1 MALRKQNGFSLLELT
16 IAIGISMILA
26 AVTIFAF
33 QPALRQKHVDD
44 AYNLTLMALR
54 KARDS
59 AAADMRIYLVTF
71 VAPNPGIDG
80 GTITVTQDIV
90 GGPVLFSATLPPD
103 VTFHVE
109 PGVPNSP
116 TVAPTTPDG
125 FGSAN
130 AGAFDFDQPP
140 SGAGGSN
147 LIYFYPDG
155 SAQDN
160 GPNGV
165 AVNNGVVYLGIP
177 GQLPTCRA
185 VSLWGYTGRVR
196 GWQLV
201 QIAGVWTWRQK

>member
-1 MALRKQNGFSLLELT
+1 MASRKQNGFSLLELT
-16 IAIGISMILA
+16 IAVGISMILC

-33 QPALRQKHVDD
+33 QPVLKAKHVDD

-54 KARDS
+54 KARDA
-59 AAADMRIYLVTF
+59 AAADMRIYVVTF
-71 VAPNPGIDG
+71 TAAVPGVNG
-80 GTITVTQDIV
+80 GTITVTQDI
-90 GGPVLFSATLPPD
+90 PNPPTLFTATLPPD

-109 PGVPNSP
+109 PGVPVSN
-116 TVAPTTPDG
+116 TVAPTTPDS
-125 FGSAN
+125 FGT
-130 AGAFDFDQPP
+130 AGAGPFDFDQPP

-160 GPNGV
+160 GPNGG

-177 GQLPTCRA
+177 GQLNTCRA
-185 VSLWGYTGRVR
+185 VTLWGYTGRVR